1 MRIDSHQ
8 HFWNYNPDRQE
19 WISPEMGRLKRD
31 FLPEDLYPVLQASQI
46 DGCIA
51 VQAEEHL
58 RETAFLLE
66 LSDSHPWILGVVGW
80 VDVAKDNLDEFLDS
94 WSQASKL
101 LGFREILQ
109 SKESEYMLRKEFIRG
124 IQKLGSRG
132 YTYDILTYPQQLPAA
147 LTLVD
152 KCPKQRF
159 VIDHLSKPDIKAG
172 DWKAWK
178 KSLHPFGERELVH
191 AKVSGLVTE
200 ADWKKWDAKELYP
213 YLEIALEIFGPKR
226 LLFGSDWP
234 VCLVA
239 GEYEQVLEVI
249 ESFSN
254 QLSADEKGAILGGTA
269 QEFYSI

>member
-8 HFWNYNPDRQE
+8 HFWNYHPDRQE
-19 WISPEMGRLKRD
+19 WIGPEMGTLKRD

-51 VQAEEHL
+51 VQAEEHF

-66 LSDSHPWILGVVGW
+66 LSESHPWILGVVGW
-80 VDVAKDNLDEFLDS
+80 VEVAQDNLDELLDS

-109 SKESEYMLRKEFIRG
+109 SKEPEYLLRKEFIRG

-132 YTYDILTYPQQLPAA
+132 YTYDILTYPRQLPAA
-147 LTLVD
+147 LSLVD
-152 KCPKQRF
+152 KCPNQRF
-159 VIDHLSKPDIKAG
+159 VIDHLSKPDIKTG

-178 KSLHPFGERELVH
+178 KSLQPFGERELVH

-200 ADWKKWDAKELYP
+200 ADWKKWDANQLYP

-234 VCLVA
+234 VCLLA
-239 GEYEQVLEVI
+239 GEYGQVLEVI
-249 ESFSN
+249 ESFTN
-254 QLSADEKGAILGGTA
+254 QLSADEKDAILGDTA

>member
-8 HFWNYNPDRQE
+8 HFWNYHPDRHE
-19 WISPEMGRLKRD
+19 WIGPEMGRLKRD

-80 VDVAKDNLDEFLDS
+80 VEVAQDNLDELLDS

-109 SKESEYMLRKEFIRG
+109 SKEPEYLLRKEFVRG

-147 LTLVD
+147 LSLVD
-152 KCPKQRF
+152 KCPNQRF
-159 VIDHLSKPDIKAG
+159 VIDHLSKPDIKTG

-178 KSLHPFGERELVH
+178 KSLQPFGERDLIY

-200 ADWKKWDAKELYP
+200 ADWKKWNTQELFP

-234 VCLVA
+234 VCLLA

-249 ESFSN
+249 ESFTN
-254 QLSADEKGAILGGTA
+254 QLSAAEKEAILGGTA

>member
-1 MRIDSHQ
+1 MKIDSHQ
-8 HFWNYNPDRQE
+8 HFWNYHPDRQE
-19 WISPEMGRLKRD
+19 WIGPEMGRLKRD

-58 RETAFLLE
+58 RETAFLLN
-66 LSDSHPWILGVVGW
+66 LCDAHPWILGVVGW
-80 VDVAKDNLDEFLDS
+80 VEVAQDNLDEQLDS
-94 WSQASKL
+94 WSQTSKL

-109 SKESEYMLRKEFIRG
+109 SKEPEYLLRKEFVRG

-147 LTLVD
+147 LSLVD
-152 KCPKQRF
+152 KCPNQRF
-159 VIDHLSKPDIKAG
+159 VIDHLSKPDIKNG

-178 KSLHPFGERELVH
+178 KSLQPFGERDLVH

-200 ADWKKWDAKELYP
+200 ADWKKWNTHELYP

-239 GEYEQVLEVI
+239 GEYDQVLEVI
-249 ESFSN
+249 ESFTN
-254 QLSADEKGAILGGTA
+254 QLSTDEKEAILGGTA

>member
-8 HFWNYNPDRQE
+8 HFWNYHPDRQE
-19 WISPEMGRLKRD
+19 WIGPEMGRLKRD

-58 RETAFLLE
+58 RETEFLLE

-80 VDVAKDNLDEFLDS
+80 VEVAQDNLDELLDS

-109 SKESEYMLRKEFIRG
+109 SKEPEYLLRKEFVRG

-147 LTLVD
+147 LSLVD
-152 KCPKQRF
+152 KCPNQRF
-159 VIDHLSKPDIKAG
+159 VIDHLSKPEIKAG
-172 DWKAWK
+172 DWKGWK
-178 KSLHPFGERELVH
+178 KSLQPFGERELVH

-200 ADWKKWDAKELYP
+200 ADWKKWDANQLYP

-249 ESFSN
+249 DSFTN
-254 QLSADEKGAILGGTA
+254 QLSADENEAILGGTA

>member
-8 HFWNYNPDRQE
+8 HFWNYHPDRQE

-66 LSDSHPWILGVVGW
+66 LSESHPWILGVVGW
-80 VDVAKDNLDEFLDS
+80 VEVAQDNLDELLDS

-109 SKESEYMLRKEFIRG
+109 SKEPEYLLRKEFVRG

-147 LTLVD
+147 LSLVH
-152 KCPKQRF
+152 KCPNQRF
-159 VIDHLSKPDIKAG
+159 VIDHLSKPDINTG

-178 KSLHPFGERELVH
+178 KSLQPFGERELVH

-200 ADWKKWDAKELYP
+200 ADWKKWDANQLYP

-234 VCLVA
+234 VCLLA
-239 GEYEQVLEVI
+239 GEYGQVLEVI
-249 ESFSN
+249 ESFTN
-254 QLSADEKGAILGGTA
+254 QLSADEKEAILGGTA